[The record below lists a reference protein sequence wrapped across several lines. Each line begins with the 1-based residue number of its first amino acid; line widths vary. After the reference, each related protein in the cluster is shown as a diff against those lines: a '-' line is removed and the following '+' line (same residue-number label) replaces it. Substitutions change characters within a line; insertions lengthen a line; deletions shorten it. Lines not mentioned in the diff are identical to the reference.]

1 MIKNKFLFIFLT
13 IFIMF
18 YSKEN
23 SIENSIRA
31 FEDDILAFENDIL
44 AFENNIVQLRLLVL
58 FIENETFTNSIEKKI
73 NITNKQLSSNELI
86 HYIQNIKELKDY
98 KLQYLLNFT
107 IEKSPRELYELFN
120 NPNVNNTYNLT
131 SITNSTF
138 ENLNIE
144 QNKYSKNVCF
154 TTMNTLIIVANKNNK
169 YYIKRNSIL
178 TKHNTSR
185 KNIKS

>member
-1 MIKNKFLFIFLT
+1 MFINMIKNKFLFIFLT

-18 YSKEN
+18 YSKED
-23 SIENSIRA
+23 SIEDSIRA
-31 FEDDILAFENDIL
+31 FEDDITAFES
-44 AFENNIVQLRLLVL
+44 NIAQLRLLVL

-73 NITNKQLSSNELI
+73 NVTNKQLSSNEI
-86 HYIQNIKELKDY
+86 KHYIQNIKELKGY

-120 NPNVNNTYNLT
+120 NTNINNTYNLT

-169 YYIKRNSIL
+169 YYIKRNCVL
-178 TKHNTSR
+178 ANHNTSR

>member
-1 MIKNKFLFIFLT
+1 
-13 IFIMF
+13 MF
-18 YSKEN
+18 YSVEG
-23 SIENSIRA
+23 SIEDSIEDSIRA
-31 FEDDILAFENDIL
+31 FEDDITAFESNV
-44 AFENNIVQLRLLVL
+44 VQLRLLVL
-58 FIENETFTNSIEKKI
+58 FIENETFTNCIEKKI
-73 NITNKQLSSNELI
+73 NVTNKQLSSNELK
-86 HYIQNIKELKDY
+86 HYIQNIKELKGY

-120 NPNVNNTYNLT
+120 NPNVNNVNNTYNLT

-169 YYIKRNSIL
+169 YYIKRNCVL
-178 TKHNTSR
+178 ANHNTSR
-185 KNIKS
+185 KNIKT

>member
-1 MIKNKFLFIFLT
+1 
-13 IFIMF
+13 MF
-18 YSKEN
+18 YSKENSIENSKEN

-73 NITNKQLSSNELI
+73 NITNKQLSSKELI

-107 IEKSPRELYELFN
+107 IEKSPHELYELYN
-120 NPNVNNTYNLT
+120 NPKVNDLYNLT

-138 ENLNIE
+138 KNLNIE
-144 QNKYSKNVCF
+144 QNKYSKNVYF
-154 TTMNTLIIVANKNNK
+154 TSMNTLIIVANKNNK
-169 YYIKRNSIL
+169 YYIKRNCVL
-178 TKHNTSR
+178 AKHNTSR
-185 KNIKS
+185 KIIKT

>member
-1 MIKNKFLFIFLT
+1 
-13 IFIMF
+13 MF
-18 YSKEN
+18 YSKEDSKED
-23 SIENSIRA
+23 SIEDSIRA
-31 FEDDILAFENDIL
+31 FEDDITAFESNV
-44 AFENNIVQLRLLVL
+44 VQLRLLVL
-58 FIENETFTNSIEKKI
+58 FIENETFTNCIEKKI
-73 NITNKQLSSNELI
+73 NVTNKQLSSNELK
-86 HYIQNIKELKDY
+86 HYIQNIKELKGY

-107 IEKSPRELYELFN
+107 IEKSPRELYELFNNTNVN

-169 YYIKRNSIL
+169 YYIKRNCVL
-178 TKHNTSR
+178 ANHNTSR
-185 KNIKS
+185 KIIKS